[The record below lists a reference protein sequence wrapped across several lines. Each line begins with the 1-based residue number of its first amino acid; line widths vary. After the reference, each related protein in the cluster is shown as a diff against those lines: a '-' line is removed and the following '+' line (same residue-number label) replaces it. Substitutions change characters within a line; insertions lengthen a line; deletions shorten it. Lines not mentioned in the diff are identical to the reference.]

1 MIFKEYSVK
10 VSLKNIKKWADD
22 SESSQ
27 TFQKKKLIRGEPH
40 NSWLD
45 QLKLK
50 NQIDLI
56 TW

>member
-10 VSLKNIKKWADD
+10 FSLKNIKKWADD

-27 TFQKKKLIRGEPH
+27 TSQKK
-40 NSWLD
+40 SWFAVNRITGSTEI
-45 QLKLK
+45 K

>member
-1 MIFKEYSVK
+1 MIFKEHSVK

-27 TFQKKKLIRGEPH
+27 TSQKKLIRGEPH

-56 TW
+56 TR

>member
-10 VSLKNIKKWADD
+10 VSLKNNVP
-22 SESSQ
+22 
-27 TFQKKKLIRGEPH
+27 KKKLIRGELQ